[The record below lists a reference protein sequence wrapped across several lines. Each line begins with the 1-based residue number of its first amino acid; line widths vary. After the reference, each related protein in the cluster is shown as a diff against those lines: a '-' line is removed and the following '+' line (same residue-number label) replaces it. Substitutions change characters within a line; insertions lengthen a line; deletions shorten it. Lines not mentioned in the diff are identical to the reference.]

1 MTDDLGACPKC
12 GAKNRWEYA
21 EVEIWTGRRC
31 DSCDGIFL
39 HSELGLP
46 EGETR

>member
-12 GAKNRWEYA
+12 GQNEWEYT
-21 EVEIWTGRRC
+21 EVEMWAGRRC
-31 DSCDGIFL
+31 EGCGGTFL
-39 HSELGLP
+39 HKELGLP